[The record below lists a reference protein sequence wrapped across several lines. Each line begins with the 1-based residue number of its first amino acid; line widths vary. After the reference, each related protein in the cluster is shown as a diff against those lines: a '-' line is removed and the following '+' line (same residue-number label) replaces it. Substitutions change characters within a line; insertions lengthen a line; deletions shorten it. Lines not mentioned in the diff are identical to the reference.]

1 VTSRQTASLRND
13 ERGQNWNACTFC
25 RYVHGNDN
33 DVGKPSLG
41 AVLAPDVSDVQSTN
55 SFRMNW
61 WSQDPMSLV
70 ILGSWAPAPTAAGHW
85 PMAGAW
91 SVSGLGLLR
100 ALRGQRRRHSCL
112 VPQPL
117 ATLSSRDASRS
128 ARRKRTGC
136 VEPYD
141 QGPPARPRYRR
152 GPSTLKG
159 QGRGWPQEYRSFE
172 GIEHFWARMAEG
184 VDDSSKDFIKSTDEG
199 SILEVATFF
208 D

>member
-1 VTSRQTASLRND
+1 MPFLGVETDPESHALITELLYRRTVG
-13 ERGQNWNACTFC
+13 RG
-25 RYVHGNDN
+25 
-33 DVGKPSLG
+33 
-41 AVLAPDVSDVQSTN
+41 
-55 SFRMNW
+55 
-61 WSQDPMSLV
+61 SQVRV
-70 ILGSWAPAPTAAGHW
+70 ILHHRPGSAGPSAHRS
-85 PMAGAW
+85 PEKVW

-117 ATLSSRDASRS
+117 APLSSRDASRS

-159 QGRGWPQEYRSFE
+159 QGHRRPQEYRSFE
-172 GIEHFWARMAEG
+172 RIEHFWAGMASGVPIFQWDRTFLGTEG
-184 VDDSSKDFIKSTDEG
+184 RGGRRLIERLYQVD
-199 SILEVATFF
+199 
-208 D
+208 